1 MTLPIPS
8 GLMPIPMGEVR
19 RSTEILPPSAPV
31 GISGIVALDSRQAL
45 RMPEPVVTADQSS
58 LARQALERN
67 FQESL
72 APNTPPHEPS
82 VTQAALLEISDQA
95 AHLLPDQ
102 LDQLA
107 TNSHLPYAS
116 DPLSNLLD
124 STGLPD
130 SANVAI
136 ANSSL
141 SHVLVGQALA
151 SSEMNSLNQL
161 ISDILS
167 KQMSTQSPSGNVP
180 LSALPNTVLWPS
192 MDVSSQNELM
202 TKAILANDPK
212 AVLSFLRENLKH
224 SGMFAAEQLAHA
236 LLPANDI
243 SSSTASQTKPEATSS
258 GAPSSLLTAQLL
270 MQQLDSNSSSLVDAI
285 RLALKGQLSWEGRI
299 ASNLPAKIKR
309 EDAWEANPNDPSQ
322 IIKGTRISVE
332 VSLPNLG
339 TMTVVGTQFIDQL
352 QIQIQVQGS
361 SVADTFQ
368 SQLSRLQAQLQEQ
381 DIAVPNIKIQGN

>member
-1 MTLPIPS
+1 
-8 GLMPIPMGEVR
+8 
-19 RSTEILPPSAPV
+19 
-31 GISGIVALDSRQAL
+31 
-45 RMPEPVVTADQSS
+45 MPEPVVTADQSS

-67 FQESL
+67 FQENLTS
-72 APNTPPHEPS
+72 NSPPHEPS
-82 VTQAALLEISDQA
+82 VMQAALLEISNNA
-95 AHLLPDQ
+95 TNLLPEQIDRI
-102 LDQLA
+102 A
-107 TNSHLPYAS
+107 TNSNLPYGS
-116 DPLSNLLD
+116 DPLLNPLD
-124 STGLPD
+124 PSRLPD
-130 SANVAI
+130 SANRVI
-136 ANSSL
+136 EGTSL
-141 SHVLVGQALA
+141 SHILVGQALA

-180 LSALPNTVLWPS
+180 PSAFPNTVLWPS

-285 RLALKGQLSWEGRI
+285 RLALKGQLSWEGMI

-381 DIAVPNIKIQGN
+381 DIAVPNIKIQGE